1 MRALLV
7 DSELSACS
15 IRRILLADVCADL
28 LQFEPDG
35 RYGIPAGP
43 EMFARK
49 VSLFAVEPGDS
60 YGALPVQK
68 PDHGRY
74 RVLGWNRNAHVYV
87 VRHEVTLD
95 DLAFL
100 CRANAWKI
108 APNCVRLW
116 PKMAFRRRLGTN
128 TT

>member
-49 VSLFAVEPGDS
+49 VSLFAVEPSDS
-60 YGALPVQK
+60 YGALPLQK

-74 RVLGWNRNAHVYV
+74 RVLGSSG
-87 VRHEVTLD
+87 VTSKP
-95 DLAFL
+95 AIEGHFKTGQ
-100 CRANAWKI
+100 R
-108 APNCVRLW
+108 
-116 PKMAFRRRLGTN
+116 T
-128 TT
+128 

>member
-1 MRALLV
+1 HLRHDTDQFILFTPCGWPGPDVVTASGAQYAVPVHSQAVAALV
-7 DSELSACS
+7 AVH
-15 IRRILLADVCADL
+15 RR
-28 LQFEPDG
+28 E
-35 RYGIPAGP
+35 
-43 EMFARK
+43 
-49 VSLFAVEPGDS
+49 
-60 YGALPVQK
+60 

-100 CRANAWKI
+100 LPGQRVEDR
-108 APNCVRLW
+108 NCVRLW